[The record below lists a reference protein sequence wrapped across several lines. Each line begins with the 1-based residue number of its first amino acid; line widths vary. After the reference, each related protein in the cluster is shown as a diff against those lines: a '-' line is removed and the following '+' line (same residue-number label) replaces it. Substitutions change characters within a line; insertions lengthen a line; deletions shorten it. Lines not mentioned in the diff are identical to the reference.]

1 MSFNTFP
8 AGEYIYEG
16 RAVALNA
23 SGYAILADPFSEE
36 RSRVVGVSATSGVA
50 GARVRVVLS
59 DYLQTA
65 NDTVGQPL
73 YLNIQGSG
81 VFNTQIGNVVS
92 GYSEFYNPFYVT
104 RVGTHLN
111 VGVAKVEPEDGI
123 LTASP
128 FYAILTE
135 DQIPLIEYLVAEDG
149 SKLLLENA

>member
-8 AGEYIYEG
+8 AGEYIYQY

-23 SGYAILADPFSEE
+23 SGYAILADPFSAD

-59 DYLQTA
+59 DYIQTT
-65 NDTVGQPL
+65 NDAVGQPL

-81 VFNTQIGNVVS
+81 VFDTQIGNVVS
-92 GYSEFYNPFYVT
+92 GYTEFYNPFYVT

-111 VGVAKVEPEDGI
+111 VGVAKVEPEDAVR
-123 LTASP
+123 TFSP
-128 FYAILTE
+128 NTAILTE